1 MIFRMFGMSNYEY
14 QKYAQQQKIET
25 QKLKESLED
34 QNKDSSQNPS
44 KNEE

>member
-1 MIFRMFGMSNYEY
+1 MSNYEY
-14 QKYAQQQKIET
+14 QKYAQQQKIEA

-34 QNKDSSQNPS
+34 QNNDSSQNPR